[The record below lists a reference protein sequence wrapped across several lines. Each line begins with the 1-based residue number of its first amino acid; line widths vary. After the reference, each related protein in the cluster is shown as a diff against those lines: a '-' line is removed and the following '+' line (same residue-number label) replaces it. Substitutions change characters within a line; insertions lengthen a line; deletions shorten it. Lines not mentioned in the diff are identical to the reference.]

1 VAEAARVVRRD
12 PGWLRKAIRTGRLA
26 AVRSAEGYLVRRRD
40 VERLDRTS
48 GRRRRIDAAE
58 RAGEPPAE
66 APGEPAGDGDPE

>member
-1 VAEAARVVRRD
+1 LSVAEAARVVGRD

-48 GRRRRIDAAE
+48 RRRHRSGPAEPLVEAPDEPAAE
-58 RAGEPPAE
+58 
-66 APGEPAGDGDPE
+66 GDLE